1 MKAFDDYIC
10 GTLLVK
16 EVFNVLTGAA
26 LAKCDLRTLI
36 IVAYGIGC
44 GQKFVDWVQY
54 HREQPTDL
62 VKLMAAIK

>member
-1 MKAFDDYIC
+1 MEEFDDYIG
-10 GTLLVK
+10 GTLLLK

-44 GQKFVDWVQY
+44 GPKFVGWIKH
-54 HREQPTDL
+54 HRNNQTNL
-62 VKLMAAIK
+62 NQLMAGR